1 MSVQDALL
9 SQKMCQPLTHTL
21 LLVVQFFCTMARI
34 AKGNKPTDDDSKPV
48 ARTITT
54 RKSSLEKVDKRQ
66 ISLRARA
73 SAAPISSI
81 KVDPSKSTKLASTV
95 TKVSTLKPVPKKSP
109 PVPVT
114 PSLTSANR
122 SPSPEIGR
130 IDKLTARSA
139 VGMSLEAASTSGEF
153 HSAAAAAAVA
163 IGVGSNGPHETGRL
177 TTARDQQGLAPA
189 ASARA
194 SAFGNFVSASTV
206 IAPVAS
212 NIVPNNNVPDLALFG
227 IQGAT
232 APSGVFG
239 ADKNGTLKCC
249 VIRGPNRFALVFRLH
264 ANHPM
269 FFGSYWGDKFFF
281 DSVRER
287 RQWVSNLNI
296 SDRILKWYDRDVPQQ
311 NTKGFFIRMYVIYAT
326 GNVPPKQNLID
337 LGKVI
342 CEQVNRCVGN
352 NTITTVDKDS
362 YFWGGGSAVWSDVVG
377 TAEAQV
383 LLYRETNVVEPM
395 PGFYEEHKD
404 LILSYYHKGQLPA
417 SVGARL
423 HAPVEAIAVSLD
435 DGVPILRG
443 NPDFPVSSKLPAQ
456 EDFSQL
462 PLAATQRYLFDD
474 DDDDSNVDNINK
486 EQVHHGNIK
495 VKERPHVDN
504 EDDDNSY
511 IYTDYATDEASDDE

>member
-1 MSVQDALL
+1 VRVQDSLL

-21 LLVVQFFCTMARI
+21 LLVFRFFCTMARI

-73 SAAPISSI
+73 SSAPITSI

-114 PSLTSANR
+114 PSHTSVNTSAF
-122 SPSPEIGR
+122 PET
-130 IDKLTARSA
+130 DSFDNSMARSA
-139 VGMSLEAASTSGEF
+139 VGRSLEAASTSGEY
-153 HSAAAAAAVA
+153 HSAPV
-163 IGVGSNGPHETGRL
+163 VVPSNDPHETGGL
-177 TTARDQQGLAPA
+177 TTGRDQQGFAAAPNA
-189 ASARA
+189 QASAV
-194 SAFGNFVSASTV
+194 GNFVSASTMV
-206 IAPVAS
+206 GSVAA
-212 NIVPNNNVPDLALFG
+212 NNAPNNNVPDLALFG
-227 IQGAT
+227 IQGAI
-232 APSGVFG
+232 APTGMFG
-239 ADKNGTLKCC
+239 ADRNGTLKCC

-264 ANHPM
+264 PNHPM

-296 SDRILKWYDRDVPQQ
+296 SDRVLKWYDRDLPQQ

-337 LGKVI
+337 LGGVI

-352 NTITTVDKDS
+352 NTVSTVDKDS
-362 YFWGGGSAVWSDVVG
+362 YFWGGESAVWSDVVG
-377 TAEAQV
+377 TDEAQV

-404 LILSYYHKGQLPA
+404 LILSYFHKGHLPA
-417 SVGARL
+417 SVGVRL
-423 HAPVEAIAVSLD
+423 HAPVEAIAVSLG
-435 DGVPILRG
+435 DGVPILHGHPEVPMAIRR
-443 NPDFPVSSKLPAQ
+443 PAPK
-456 EDFSQL
+456 DYSQL
-462 PLAATQRYLFDD
+462 PLAATQRSLFDD
-474 DDDDSNVDNINK
+474 DDDDDDDNSYKNNQ
-486 EQVHHGNIK
+486 EQVHHGNVK
-495 VKERPHVDN
+495 VEERPHVDN
-504 EDDDNSY
+504 EGDADSY
-511 IYTDYATDEASDDE
+511 IYTDYATDEASDKE